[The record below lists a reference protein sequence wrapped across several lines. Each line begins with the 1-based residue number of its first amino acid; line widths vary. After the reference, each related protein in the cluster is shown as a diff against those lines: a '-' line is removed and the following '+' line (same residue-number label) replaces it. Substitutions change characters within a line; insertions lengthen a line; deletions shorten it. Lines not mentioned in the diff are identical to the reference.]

1 VQAIAAAILRVEH
14 KQGSSVA
21 WATFISRMG
30 NVYQLH
36 GRCSSDAWATFISR
50 MGNVYQL
57 HGRCSSDAWATF
69 ISCMG
74 DVHSYKCIIMDRK
87 QEAACEKQIVSS
99 EERMWPVLMK
109 LKKCT
114 SGKTLLIW
122 LQGTRADDLSECTL
136 LNVANSGAQTKAYN
150 LE

>member
-1 VQAIAAAILRVEH
+1 VHCGCADGSEGARLTSACVQAIAAAILRVEH

-50 MGNVYQL
+50 MGM
-57 HGRCSSDAWATF
+57 F

-74 DVHSYKCIIMDRK
+74 DVHQTHGRR
-87 QEAACEKQIVSS
+87 SS
-99 EERMWPVLMK
+99 VAWEMFISCMGDVHQTHGRRSSVAWAMFTV
-109 LKKCT
+109 T
-114 SGKTLLIW
+114 SALSWTENRRQHVKSRLS
-122 LQGTRADDLSECTL
+122 LQKRGCGQYS
-136 LNVANSGAQTKAYN
+136 
-150 LE
+150 

>member
-1 VQAIAAAILRVEH
+1 MHCGCADGSEGARLTSACVQAIAAAILRVEH
-14 KQGSSVA
+14 KQGSSV
-21 WATFISRMG
+21 
-30 NVYQLH
+30 
-36 GRCSSDAWATFISR
+36 AWATFISR